1 MKIGIIFY
9 SRTGNTRSIAKLLEN
24 KFKEEQADAELV
36 EIEHEKKPGFF
47 KAGKAAMKQQ
57 ELPIK
62 NTNFDLKKYDFII
75 AGAPTWAGR
84 PSPYVKT
91 FMNKS
96 ENIKGKKGAFFL
108 TGATNLEDREKAT
121 KIIKNDLEKAC
132 LKVIDAALLLK
143 MKKEEIID
151 GEQNIDDF
159 INAVLSK

>member
-24 KFKEEQADAELV
+24 KFKEEKADADLV
-36 EIEHEKKPGFF
+36 EIEHVKKPGFF

-62 NTNFDLKKYDFII
+62 NANFDLKKYDFII
-75 AGAPTWAGR
+75 AGTPIWAGR

-91 FMNKS
+91 FMNKA
-96 ENIKGKKGAFFL
+96 ENVKGKKGAFFL
-108 TGATNLEDREKAT
+108 TGATPIEDREKAT
-121 KIIKNDLEKAC
+121 SIIRNDLENVG
-132 LKVIDAALLLK
+132 LKTIDALLLLRIR
-143 MKKEEIID
+143 KEEIID
-151 GEQNIDDF
+151 GEQDIDGF

>member
-24 KFKEEQADAELV
+24 KFKEEKADVELV
-36 EIEHEKKPGFF
+36 EIEHAKKSSFF
-47 KAGKAAMKQQ
+47 KAGGAAMKQQ

-75 AGAPTWAGR
+75 AGTPIWAGR

-96 ENIKGKKGAFFL
+96 ENVKGKRGAFFL
-108 TGATNLEDREKAT
+108 TGVTNLEEREKAT
-121 KIIKNDLEKAC
+121 KIIKNDLEKAG
-132 LKVIDAALLLK
+132 LKVIDATLLLK